1 MRRLRQVENGFAK
14 PLVTKIPMS
23 VYTRPPAPFRLKTA
37 LLWVTYGKDI
47 QFFEAS
53 LRSYQKFA
61 SGFTYTKVIV
71 PNGDVPAFKSL
82 CDPVG
87 VTVAGIDEPPGKG
100 MLMHMAMQML
110 GETHF
115 PGDADFIFHIDADCV
130 FNQPTTPLD
139 YLPGDK
145 PMICFR
151 DWDTL
156 LTRPVGPDEIETF
169 MGFTGRKIDFNRGSY
184 LWKFAA
190 DFALGFA
197 SQRQTM
203 SMMPV
208 VHRRE
213 TYLQAREIIEHRFH
227 TDIISHVLNG
237 RNEWPQ
243 SFCEFETL
251 GSVAHRYFG
260 DRYHWHELDKQN
272 GYPAVHVTQTWS
284 HGGLD
289 SREECGR
296 PQIIAG
302 IHCSPREYFQSLGVI

>member
-1 MRRLRQVENGFAK
+1 
-14 PLVTKIPMS
+14 MS
-23 VYTRPPAPFRLKTA
+23 KSA
-37 LLWVTYGKDI
+37 LLWVTYGKDLP
-47 QFFEAS
+47 FFEAS

-61 SGFTYTKVIV
+61 SGFAYAKVIV
-71 PNGDVPAFKSL
+71 PIEDVPAFEKI
-82 CDPVG
+82 CDPAG
-87 VTVAGIDEPPGKG
+87 VHVAGITEPPGKG

-115 PGDADFIFHIDADCV
+115 PADADFIFHIDADSV

-145 PMICFR
+145 PLICFR
-151 DWDTL
+151 NWDYL
-156 LTRPVGPDEIETF
+156 LSRPVEQDEVQTF
-169 MGFTGRKIDFNRGSY
+169 MGFTGRTIDFNRGAY

-197 SQRQTM
+197 SLRQTM
-203 SMMPV
+203 TMMPI

-213 TYLQAREIIEHRFH
+213 TYLRARAVIQNRFK
-227 TDIISHVLNG
+227 TDIISHVLQG

-251 GSVAHRYFG
+251 GAIAHRYFG
-260 DRYHWHELDKQN
+260 DRYHWHDLDRQGTWPVRN
-272 GYPAVHVTQTWS
+272 VTQTWS

-289 SREECGR
+289 GTEEHGR

-302 IHCSPREYFQSLGVI
+302 VHQSPRSYFTSLGLL

>member
-1 MRRLRQVENGFAK
+1 MK
-14 PLVTKIPMS
+14 S
-23 VYTRPPAPFRLKTA
+23 A
-37 LLWVTYGKDI
+37 LLWVTYKKDLP
-47 QFFEAS
+47 FFEFS

-61 SGFTYTKVIV
+61 SGFAYSKVIV
-71 PNGDVPAFKSL
+71 PLEDVPDFQAI
-82 CDPVG
+82 CDP
-87 VTVAGIDEPPGKG
+87 AGINVVGIGEPPGKG

-115 PGDADFIFHIDADCV
+115 PSDAGFIFHIDADCV
-130 FNQPTTPLD
+130 FNQPTTPRD

-145 PMICFR
+145 PLICFR
-151 DWDTL
+151 EWERL
-156 LTRPVGPDEIETF
+156 LTRPVEHDEIQTF
-169 MGFTGRKIDFNRGSY
+169 MGFTGRTIDFNRGAY

-203 SMMPV
+203 TTMPI

-213 TYLQAREIIEHRFH
+213 IYARARAILQRRFN
-227 TDIISHVLNG
+227 TDIISHILQG

-251 GSVAHRYFG
+251 GAVAQRFF
-260 DRYHWHELDKQN
+260 DNRYHWHDLDRQGTHPIRN
-272 GYPAVHVTQTWS
+272 VTQTWS

-289 SREECGR
+289 ATEEHGR

-302 IHCSPREYFQSLGVI
+302 IHRSPRQYFQALGL